1 MLKNSKIFD
10 TKCQFL
16 SFQRSCYTFLMNKPQ
31 RILLKLSGEQ
41 FAGKQHF
48 GIDTDFLLGLAE
60 ELKEVV
66 TSTQAQI
73 VIVVGGGNFLRGA
86 ALSKTETMIERATA
100 DYMGVLATVMN
111 AMALVDILEHFG
123 QPARLQTRVR
133 IDAVAEP
140 FIRRRAIRHLEK
152 GRIVIVG
159 GGTGNPY
166 VTTDTAAVSTALEL
180 GCDIVL
186 KATKV
191 DGVYSKDPKKFT
203 DAVKLDSIS
212 HLHAIADV
220 NISVMDNAA
229 VSLAMDNGLPIRVFD
244 LLTKGNIQRI
254 VNGENI
260 GTLVSKP
267 ML

>member
-1 MLKNSKIFD
+1 MP
-10 TKCQFL
+10 
-16 SFQRSCYTFLMNKPQ
+16 KPQ

-41 FAGKQHF
+41 FAGKERF

-60 ELKEVV
+60 ELHDVV
-66 TSTQAQI
+66 TKTQAQI

-86 ALSKTETMIERATA
+86 TLSRNEAMIERATA
-100 DYMGVLATVMN
+100 DYMGMLATVMN
-111 AMALVDILEHFG
+111 GMALVDILEHFG
-123 QPARLQTRVR
+123 QPARLQTR
-133 IDAVAEP
+133 ITITSVAEP

-159 GGTGNPY
+159 GGTGNPF

-191 DGVYSKDPKKFT
+191 DGIYTKDPRTFT
-203 DAVKLDSIS
+203 DATKIDALS
-212 HLHAIADV
+212 HLDAIQNA

-229 VSLAMDNGLPIRVFD
+229 ISLAMDNHLPIRIFD

-254 VNGENI
+254 IQGENI
-260 GTLVSKP
+260 GTLVAMQKDA
-267 ML
+267 